1 MQCICN
7 AIQMKT
13 NLLLYSLIFLESGF
27 IYYSYMDTLG
37 LSGTLFPAIFYI
49 LIALV
54 DIHSTS
60 RKYAILVLI
69 TTIGIAVPR
78 VLIKIEDL
86 NERVFTKQVESI
98 KSRNPEF
105 NPILQDCNLLVQW
118 DLEGRNSCMKSN
130 KMQMEKANEHNFK
143 VKSEA
148 NMELQSVRI
157 GVREYAEI
165 LLFSIISVC
174 LPLAIFILLY
184 DSKKQ
189 LSTSTGSNGL
199 YSDPWGQNAQQNN
212 VHITN
217 AIYPHPVFQEN
228 KTEES
233 IQTVEIE
240 PKKEIEE
247 GNTILNY
254 LKSNSIDY
262 DRSFVLS
269 GVTFDYFVKAYNLV
283 IDVADNG
290 SFPSLARACLAKK
303 RLTHSLGYS
312 YLILS
317 PYCINSLKTYFAS
330 KIPRYTILLE
340 DYRSSTFLHSIS
352 VQLNTKEI
360 SELTT
365 IPTSSIYRKL
375 SR

>member
-1 MQCICN
+1 
-7 AIQMKT
+7 
-13 NLLLYSLIFLESGF
+13 
-27 IYYSYMDTLG
+27 MDTFG

-60 RKYAILVLI
+60 RKYAILVLL

-78 VLIKIEDL
+78 VLIKVEDM
-86 NERVFTKQVESI
+86 NERVFTKQIESI

-130 KMQMEKANEHNFK
+130 KLQMEKANEHNFK
-143 VKSEA
+143 IQTETHS
-148 NMELQSVRI
+148 ELQSVRI

-184 DSKKQ
+184 DSKK
-189 LSTSTGSNGL
+189 LTTVTGSNAV
-199 YSDPWGQNAQQNN
+199 YNDPWGQASQQNN
-212 VHITN
+212 VHIMNT
-217 AIYPHPVFQEN
+217 IYPHPIFQEN
-228 KTEES
+228 RPEEPN
-233 IQTVEIE
+233 QTVDIE
-240 PKKEIEE
+240 PPPTKEIEE
-247 GNTILNY
+247 SDTILGY
-254 LKSNSIDY
+254 LKSNDIDY

-269 GVTFDYFVKAYNLV
+269 GVTFDIFLKAYNLL

-290 SFPSLARACLAKK
+290 TFPSLARACLAKK

-317 PYCINSLKTYFAS
+317 PYCLNSLKTYFAS

-340 DYRSSTFLHSIS
+340 DYRSSAFLHSIS